1 MLLVWCVDFVR
12 GSVAVLVRGAAA
24 FPVVC
29 LTSRVRK
36 CVCLFYQSA
45 KGLYYFFWKHL
56 LKLEVQPPRLYF
68 MIISLF
74 TPSLSLLGNSD
85 SLGLRI
91 FILVFLGIYPLYLLY
106 WNRPVGGALLHSWFQ
121 MRPWGGKAQ
130 GLTLGNCSA
139 TWSESPHTKFLIC
152 LLLILAPLR
161 KTLPLLFLV
170 LVIYSIS
177 HIV

>member
-56 LKLEVQPPRLYF
+56 MKLEVQPPRLYF

-91 FILVFLGIYPLYLLY
+91 FILVFLGIYPLYLRC
-106 WNRPVGGALLHSWFQ
+106 WNRPVGGALLHAWFQ
-121 MRPWGGKAQ
+121 MRPWGAKPKVSPSGIAQ
-130 GLTLGNCSA
+130 P
-139 TWSESPHTKFLIC
+139 ESPHTKFLFC

-161 KTLPLLFLV
+161 KTLPLSFLV